1 MLVGLSSS
9 LSYAESGLV
18 FPSGSAVTLSWQTS
32 GDTITVT
39 ISNQNGTPVNDLF
52 VTDYTD
58 SPVQLIECRV
68 DNNPTAI
75 ATESIEGSVYAGKY
89 TNRWVIGTITQ
100 SVQLKYVGYSGNLS
114 FSAAHP
120 SGLFGVMSLAT
131 IGPPQNV
138 GWTQ

>member
-1 MLVGLSSS
+1 MN
-9 LSYAESGLV
+9 
-18 FPSGSAVTLSWQTS
+18 WQAT

-52 VTDYTD
+52 ITDYSDT
-58 SPVQLIECRV
+58 PALLIECRV
-68 DNNPTAI
+68 DNSPVSVT
-75 ATESIEGSVYAGKY
+75 TESIEGSVYSGKY
-89 TNRWVIGTITQ
+89 TNRWVIGTVTQ
-100 SVQLKYVGYSGNLS
+100 NVQLKYVGSSGNLS

-120 SGLFGVMSLAT
+120 NGLFGVMSLST